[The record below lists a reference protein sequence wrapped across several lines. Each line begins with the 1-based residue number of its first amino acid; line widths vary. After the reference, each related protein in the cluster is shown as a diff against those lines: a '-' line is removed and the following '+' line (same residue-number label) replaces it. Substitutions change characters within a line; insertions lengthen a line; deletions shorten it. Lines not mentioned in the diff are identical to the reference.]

1 MPRPRLCRRVASE
14 PETTY
19 FKPAGVPLR
28 ELEESIITVDEFEAI
43 RLKDLEELEQEESA
57 TKMGI
62 SQPTFHRLI
71 LSARKKIADALV
83 NGKAIKI
90 EGGNFSLKGKND

>member
-1 MPRPRLCRRVASE
+1 MPRPQNCRRVKSE

-19 FKPAGVPLR
+19 FKPRGIPLR
-28 ELEESIITVDEFEAI
+28 ELEDSTISISEFEAI
-43 RLKDLEELEQEESA
+43 RLKDYNGVEQGVAAEQ
-57 TKMGI
+57 MNI

-71 LSARKKIADALV
+71 VSARKKIADAII

-90 EGGNFSLKGKND
+90 EGGNYTLTNKKE